1 MLAKGRNLWQRPD
14 RQRRGAARRLGYQ
27 EGRREG
33 RGESCPSLTCA
44 SGRRRAPWPC
54 ARARGYSVACPVG
67 RSSGRACAWP
77 VCVAGQGRCRVCA
90 AFCPCARARP
100 KTPQSAALLA
110 PGAPLAALVLMP
122 LPRTCTQ
129 GALES
134 KVKKATGTRTQPRG
148 NASSRPPIPSSAAP
162 RAPAPTLCHLPV
174 RQVARA
180 SAGSSARRD
189 SNGFAADTSRTAT

>member
-1 MLAKGRNLWQRPD
+1 MRRWENGVLRPVRGVEGRRVLAKGRNLWQRPD
-14 RQRRGAARRLGYQ
+14 RQRRGATRRLGYQ

-33 RGESCPSLTCA
+33 RGESCPRRLTCA

-110 PGAPLAALVLMP
+110 PGAPLTVLVHMP

-148 NASSRPPIPSSAAP
+148 T
-162 RAPAPTLCHLPV
+162 RA
-174 RQVARA
+174 VARQHLA
-180 SAGSSARRD
+180 QLPRVLRRRH
-189 SNGFAADTSRTAT
+189 FAIYL